1 MKVVTSTTVRLPAS
15 LAMWRPVQAG
25 KRRNTRVFTK
35 VNSARPPRRATS
47 LRRMPFRGPS
57 PRGGVRVDLSDA
69 SHTLPT
75 GGGGVWGLV
84 RTDPH
89 WRRHG
94 LRYLFTLR
102 ALSCSHPKSA
112 PGSMADGHSER
123 AEILPGAPASTHE
136 SDGSLVLTERCGCGR
151 RHRRQGARSSRLIGA
166 RRDRRQ

>member
-1 MKVVTSTTVRLPAS
+1 MSRFHVLSTLVSP
-15 LAMWRPVQAG
+15 
-25 KRRNTRVFTK
+25 
-35 VNSARPPRRATS
+35 
-47 LRRMPFRGPS
+47 LRCGLLLMSHVFRGPS

-94 LRYLFTLR
+94 LRYLFTPR
-102 ALSCSHPKSA
+102 APLCSHPKAA

-136 SDGSLVLTERCGCGR
+136 SDDSHQSRS
-151 RHRRQGARSSRLIGA
+151 HRALRMWQASPATRGAVVALDRSKTRPSPMRPRGTMA
-166 RRDRRQ
+166 VKA